1 MSTITTT
8 PTVTTTPTLTT
19 GTTTTT
25 AAPARSHPV
34 RRATVTSG
42 LVAAAAATAVAAVA
56 DAGGVPLAIEGEA
69 IPLAGFAQMTLLGA
83 VIGGLLAAALNRWS
97 ARPRRRFL
105 ATTVVLTI
113 VSCIPSVTLPP
124 DAASRAALV
133 ATHLVAAAIIVP
145 ALVRHVRAAR
155 A

>member
-8 PTVTTTPTLTT
+8 PTLDTTATT
-19 GTTTTT
+19 TTTTT
-25 AAPARSHPV
+25 ATPARSHPV

-42 LVAAAAATAVAAVA
+42 LVAAAAVTTVAVVA
-56 DAGGVPLAIEGEA
+56 DAGGVPLAIEGEV

-97 ARPRRRFL
+97 ARPRHRFL
-105 ATTVVLTI
+105 AATVVLTI

-124 DAASRAALV
+124 DAASRAVLV